1 MDRRFARIA
10 RIAGLAGIAG
20 VALSLLAFPREASAQ
35 PANLEPGWH
44 IVRPGETL
52 ESLAQRYLG
61 SSGLWQR
68 LAQLNPGI
76 ADPDVIEP
84 GQRLRV
90 LVPRRA
96 PLPVA
101 QIETV
106 SRKVETHPEPNPW
119 SDAQTGDL
127 LVERDAVRTYK
138 RSSTVMEFRDG
149 TSLTVT
155 EDSLV
160 YLRRAGSRL
169 QGVPSHSVEIVE
181 GQADVA
187 VSPAEGGG
195 AAAAHGPEIEI
206 VVGSAR
212 ARSRPAP
219 SGPSQA
225 RARKAEGGA
234 TKLMV
239 YEGEGD
245 VEAAGARVE
254 LPRGTGTSVEPER
267 PPAPPEPLL
276 PAPRLGEPA
285 GDAQAACANPV
296 FSWEP
301 VAEAASYGVEICRD
315 AACAELVERV
325 TDGAETSWRA
335 PDLPTG
341 DYHWRVTARARS
353 GLDGYPSEPRKV
365 SIRSEA
371 ADRGAP
377 TGSIRV
383 VGPRIRVGERTF
395 HAPRTRLE
403 IETADEASGVAKW
416 QPRADGREVSPADLS
431 GPWADGEHR
440 VSGTVLDRCGNLGEV
455 APVAF
460 FVDAQPPRILWEV
473 KDADEVVRERRSFQ
487 SLGGRKPRSR
497 GDERGLSWIPGQPE
511 ARLRW
516 HDGWEFAPAGTVNEA
531 VEIRT
536 DLPQIHLVTDG
547 LGLRGVDGALPLG
560 AGRLLRVAAEDGGSR
575 IVKLTLRT
583 RTTEA
588 GPVLEAEAEDG
599 VGNTSVL
606 EWLMVRSVTVP

>member
-1 MDRRFARIA
+1 MDRRVATVV
-10 RIAGLAGIAG
+10 G
-20 VALSLLAFPREASAQ
+20 VALTFLALAREAPAQ
-35 PANLEPGWH
+35 SANLESGWH

-52 ESLAQRYLG
+52 EALAERYLG
-61 SSGLWQR
+61 SSRFWER

-76 ADPDVIEP
+76 SNPDVIEP

-96 PLPVA
+96 ALPVA
-101 QIETV
+101 RIETV
-106 SRKVETHPEPNPW
+106 SRKVEAHPEPNPW

-127 LVERDAVRTYK
+127 LVERDAVRTYQ

-187 VSPAEGGG
+187 LAPGRAEAV
-195 AAAAHGPEIEI
+195 AASDRPEIEI
-206 VVGSAR
+206 VVGTAR
-212 ARSRPAP
+212 ARSRPSP
-219 SGPSQA
+219 SGPAQT

-245 VEAAGARVE
+245 VEAGGAKVQV
-254 LPRGTGTSVEPER
+254 PRGMGTSVEPEK

-276 PAPRLGEPA
+276 PAPRLAEPA
-285 GDAQAACANPV
+285 ADAQAACAKPV

-301 VAEAASYGVEICRD
+301 VPEAASYAVEICRD
-315 AACAELVERV
+315 PDCSALVERV
-325 TDGAETSWRA
+325 TGSTETSWRA
-335 PDLPTG
+335 ADLPSG

-353 GLDGYPSEPRKV
+353 GLDGYPSGTRKV
-365 SIRSEA
+365 SIRAES

-377 TGSIRV
+377 TAAIRLD
-383 VGPRIRVGERTF
+383 GPQIRIGDVTVY
-395 HAPRTRLE
+395 APKVRLTV
-403 IETADEASGVAKW
+403 ETADEASGVADW
-416 QPRADGREVSPADLS
+416 TPRVDGREVSASALS
-431 GPWADGEHR
+431 GPWTDGEHR
-440 VSGTVLDRCGNLGEV
+440 VDAAVLDRCGNRGDV
-455 APVAF
+455 VPVAF
-460 FVDAQPPRILWEV
+460 RVDAQPPRVLWEV
-473 KDADEVVRERRSFQ
+473 KDEDDLIREKRSFQ
-487 SLGGRKPRSR
+487 SLSPRRPRKR
-497 GDERGLSWIPGQPE
+497 DEERGLSWTPSQAE

-516 HDGWEFAPAGTVNEA
+516 HDGWNFAPAGTVHET
-531 VEIRT
+531 VEIRS
-536 DLPQIHLVTDG
+536 DLPQIHLTVDG
-547 LGLRGVDGALPLG
+547 VGLRGDGGALPLG
-560 AGRLLRVAAEDGGSR
+560 AGRLLRVAAEDTGSSVVR
-575 IVKLTLRT
+575 LTLRT

-599 VGNTSVL
+599 VGNTSTL
-606 EWLMVRSVTVP
+606 EWLMVKTAAP